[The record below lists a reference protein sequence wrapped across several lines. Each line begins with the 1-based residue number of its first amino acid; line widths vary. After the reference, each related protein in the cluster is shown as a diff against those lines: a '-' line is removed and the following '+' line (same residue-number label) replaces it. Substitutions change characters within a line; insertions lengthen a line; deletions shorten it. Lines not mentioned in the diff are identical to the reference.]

1 MLMGLQG
8 GIAAKRY
15 YRGYSLTGLENVP
28 LIGSFVGCIL
38 TFIYSV
44 FYLST
49 TNLSLPIINKIFGFS
64 FYLDSLNSFCLFCL
78 FLCGGLFVFFRRELG
93 VSHYFLLPYVNT
105 LLLLLTGNLYL
116 FIGLLS
122 ILMMMTYGL
131 SIGKT
136 IVPFIG
142 LASLCI
148 VIVLLPVQVGVQGN
162 FVYLSFEILRQ
173 ISFPPIILFFVLL
186 VGSVF
191 MGFAPLSQWRMNVAR
206 QGKGDVVYNFMHLL
220 LSMAGMYLLLRFYID
235 LGRKSETF
243 WLSFLV
249 IMMGVIAA
257 CYAGWQS
264 LVVKSLQERIS
275 CLYILGN
282 AVLVQTVGIITSF
295 MVPGQQ
301 QWIPFSNDVLYF
313 GLFIQFIG
321 FSFVFLLSGFLKDY
335 QRTQLEKQS
344 IPSSILISLLLLSF
358 LLSGFPPFAG
368 FAILW
373 GNLQLLLTMPAGH
386 HLTNTLLTTG
396 ILGLNAVILIVSL
409 LGWIRLI
416 LTGGVQSLQK
426 SLLELSNYFS
436 LKSFAEIKIGIAALF
451 MISLLP
457 GCVFIL
463 ARSVVSNVMGVSEA
477 SDNFF
482 TFTIST
488 SHISFT
494 PWLVAGVFIG
504 IVLMIGWVARKE
516 RRKAPTLLLRDSNSR
531 PNINRPIIVEETS
544 FSFGQASFQAMLER
558 RFLFIHY
565 FSVIN
570 YTICKNWLRLK
581 KICLRRVHH
590 INLFVWQY
598 QNMFMLMMI
607 AIILISIGMIAR

>member
-15 YRGYSLTGLENVP
+15 YQGYVLTGLENVP
-28 LIGSFVGCIL
+28 LIGSSLGCIL
-38 TFIYSV
+38 TFIYSI

-49 TNLSLPIINKIFGFS
+49 TSLPLPILNKIFGFS
-64 FYLDSLNSFCLFCL
+64 FYLDALNSFCLFCL
-78 FLCGGLFVFFRRELG
+78 FLCGALFVSFKRELG
-93 VSHYFLLPYVNT
+93 ASHYFLLPYVNT
-105 LLLLLTGNLYL
+105 LLLLLSGNLYFL
-116 FIGLLS
+116 VGLLS

-136 IVPFIG
+136 IIPFIG
-142 LASLCI
+142 LASLLII
-148 VIVLLPVQVGVQGN
+148 VVLLPVQVGAQGN
-162 FVYLSFEILRQ
+162 FVYLPFEILRQ

-186 VGSVF
+186 ASSVF
-191 MGFAPLSQWRMNVAR
+191 MGFVPLSQWRMNIAR

-220 LSMAGMYLLLRFYID
+220 LSMAGMYLLLRFYVD
-235 LGRKSETF
+235 LGQKSEAL
-243 WLSFLV
+243 WLSLLV
-249 IMMGVIAA
+249 TMMGVVAA

-264 LVVKSLQERIS
+264 LVVKSFQERIS

-282 AVLVQTVGIITSF
+282 AVLVQTVGIVSSF
-295 MVPGQQ
+295 MVSEQQ
-301 QWIPFSNDVLYF
+301 QWISFANDVLYF

-321 FSFVFLLSGFLKDY
+321 FSFVFLLSGLLKAY
-335 QRTQLEKQS
+335 QTTPSEKQI

-386 HLTNTLLTTG
+386 HLTNTLLTTV
-396 ILGLNAVILIVSL
+396 ILGLNAIILIVSI

-426 SLLELSNYFS
+426 ALLELSDYFS
-436 LKSFAEIKIGIAALF
+436 LKSFAEIKIGIALLFIIAL
-451 MISLLP
+451 IP
-457 GCVFIL
+457 GCVFVL
-463 ARSVVSNVMGVSEA
+463 ARSVATNVMGISEA
-477 SDNFF
+477 SSNFF
-482 TFTIST
+482 TFTISS

-494 PWLVAGVFIG
+494 PWLIAGLFIG
-504 IVLMIGWVARKE
+504 IVLIIGWVARKE
-516 RRKAPTLLLRDSNSR
+516 RQKAPTLLLRESNSQ
-531 PNINRPIIVEETS
+531 PNTNRSIIVEETS

-558 RFLFIHY
+558 RFSFIRY

-570 YTICKNWLRLK
+570 YTVCKNWIRLK
-581 KICLRRVHH
+581 KISLRHTHH

-598 QNMFMLMMI
+598 QNLFLLMII
-607 AIILISIGMIAR
+607 AIILVSISMIAR